1 MKADE
6 GERRSKPRVGQIV
19 LRPCSQCGL
28 EFIPAPLHIYKQD
41 HRIFCS
47 WSCLTR
53 YRKEKEEP
61 K

>member
-6 GERRSKPRVGQIV
+6 GKSRSEPRGQIV
-19 LRPCSQCGL
+19 LRTCRQCGR
-28 EFIPAPLHIYKQD
+28 EFIPAPFHIYRQD

-61 K
+61 L